1 MKNDDAY
8 PRGAVAYMAR
18 NGVAANL
25 LMAFILA
32 AGLASLPGLVQEM
45 YPVPSSN
52 HIEITVPYPGA
63 TPHEVEESIILKIEE
78 RVGTVNG
85 VKDVTSVAAEGMAS
99 VMAVLETGAD
109 INRALNDIEAAVG
122 SIQSF
127 PGGAERPEVRER
139 ANRQSVIRLVLYG
152 DVPER
157 ALKELAYR
165 TEEQIASLP
174 EVSYVETRGVRDYEI
189 SVEVPRNRLQALG
202 LTLEDIAGAVR
213 DGSLDLAAGS
223 IETVGAEMRVRT
235 TGQSYS
241 EYDFEEIVVLSKG
254 DGTLVRLGDLADVRD
269 GFQDVHLIT
278 RYNGQPAAFVE
289 VYRAA
294 GEKVLDVADAVVHHL
309 EREILPSLPT
319 GVEVAIWNN
328 DAEIYGEQVYV
339 LVKNG
344 FLGLLL
350 VFVALTLF
358 LNIRLALWVALGIAV
373 AATGALAVM
382 LVLDVSINAIS
393 MFAFV
398 LAIGIMVD
406 DAIVVAEHVHLE
418 RQKGASGVVAA
429 IRGTQ
434 KIKKPLIFAVL
445 TSVAAFSPLL
455 FLPGGFGEVM
465 GAFPIIVISVL
476 LLSLVESLLVLP
488 NHLSHLPGPE
498 WTPSNS
504 LDRFL
509 AWTQKRVN
517 DGFQWFLSGPLD
529 RGLRL
534 ATGRPELV
542 LASAV
547 GVVILCVSLVP
558 AGIIDVILSEPVEGD
573 IVTANLEMPVGTPA
587 WRTTE
592 IAEELEAAGR
602 RTIDRLSSGRPEKAE
617 PLLSAVTL
625 AVGMKTGLERG
636 GGLVQEPNLKPGGDI
651 GSVEFKLLGAQQR
664 DISASTFLQHW
675 REEVGAVPE
684 ARGLRFT
691 AELLNLGLPVHI
703 DLSHPDPERLGPIG
717 DSAVERLR
725 ELQGVFDIQS
735 DHSAGFQEIQI
746 ELRPEAQTLGL
757 TLGELARQVRAAFFG
772 TEALRLQ
779 RGPEDVRVYVRL
791 PSDERDTA
799 ADVERYTVRTP
810 TGFTVPLSRVATV
823 RMEISPSS
831 IRRKNGQRTVTV
843 TADVDTNVTTGA
855 EVTAIL
861 ANTILPELAGANPGL
876 TYAFGGEQQQ
886 QVESTDALGRG
897 FVLALLVI
905 FALLAIPL
913 GSYTKPLIIMAVIP
927 FGLIGAILGHLIIG
941 IDLSIVSM
949 MGILGLNGVV
959 VNDSLVMVDFINRK
973 LRDGVP
979 ARNAI
984 IDGAKARFRPI
995 FLTSATTFLAF
1006 TPLLLESA
1014 IQAQFL
1020 IPFAAS
1026 IGFGIVFAT
1035 GILMLVVPALTALHL
1050 RATTRRTR
1058 STVVNSLRSV
1068 AEIRVAPR
1076 AVADD

>member
-1 MKNDDAY
+1 MSNGDAY
-8 PRGAVAYMAR
+8 RRDAIAYMAQ

-25 LMAFILA
+25 LMVFILA
-32 AGLASLPGLVQEM
+32 AGLASLPSLVQEM

-63 TPHEVEESIILKIEE
+63 TPYEVEESIVLKIEE
-78 RVGTVNG
+78 RIGTIDG

-99 VMAVLETGAD
+99 VMAVLDTGAD
-109 INRALNDIEAAVG
+109 INRALNDIESAVG

-127 PGGAERPEVRER
+127 PGGAERPEIRER

-174 EVSYVETRGVRDYEI
+174 DVSYVETRGVRDYEI
-189 SVEVPRNRLQALG
+189 SIEAPLARLQALG
-202 LTLEDIAGAVR
+202 LTLDDVAAAIR

-223 IETVGAEMRVRT
+223 IETADAEMRVRT

-241 EYDFEEIVVLSKG
+241 EYDFEEIIVLSKS
-254 DGTLVRLGDLADVRD
+254 DGTVVRLGDIAEVRD

-278 RYNGQPAAFVE
+278 RYNGRPAVFVE

-294 GEKVLDVADAVVHHL
+294 GEKVLDVAGAVVEHL
-309 EREILPSLPT
+309 EREIVSSLPA
-319 GVEVAIWNN
+319 GVGIAIWNN

-358 LNIRLALWVALGIAV
+358 LNIRLALWVASGIAI
-373 AATGALAVM
+373 AAIGALAVM
-382 LVLDVSINAIS
+382 QVLNVSINAIS

-429 IRGTQ
+429 IRGAQ
-434 KIKKPLIFAVL
+434 KIKRPLIFAVL

-465 GAFPIIVISVL
+465 SAFPIIVISVL
-476 LLSLVESLLVLP
+476 LLSLIESLLVLP
-488 NHLSHLPGPE
+488 NHLSHLPGPD
-498 WTPSNS
+498 WTPSNP
-504 LDRFL
+504 LDRLL
-509 AWTQKRVN
+509 AWTQTRVN
-517 DGFQWFLSGPLD
+517 DGFKWFLDGPLD

-534 ATGRPELV
+534 ATGQPVLV

-547 GVVILCVSLVP
+547 GLFILCVSLVP
-558 AGIIDVILSEPVEGD
+558 AGIIGVILSEPVEAD

-592 IAEELEAAGR
+592 IATELEEAGR
-602 RTIDRLSSGRPEKAE
+602 RAIDRLSIGRSEEAE

-625 AVGMKTGLERG
+625 AVGMKTELERG
-636 GGLVQEPNLKPGGDI
+636 GGLVQEPSLKPGGNI
-651 GSVEFKLLGAQQR
+651 ASVEFKLLGAQHR
-664 DISASTFLQHW
+664 DISAGAFLQQW
-675 REEVGAVPE
+675 REEVGTVPE

-691 AELLNLGLPVHI
+691 AELLNLGLPVHVE
-703 DLSHPDPERLGPIG
+703 LAHPDSERLGPIG
-717 DSAVERLR
+717 DSVVERLR
-725 ELQGVFDIQS
+725 ELQGVFDVQS
-735 DHSAGFQEIQI
+735 DHSAGFQEIRI
-746 ELRPEAQTLGL
+746 ELRPEARTLDL
-757 TLGELARQVRAAFFG
+757 TLAGLARQVRAAFFG
-772 TEALRLQ
+772 DEALRLQ

-791 PSDERDTA
+791 PADERDTA
-799 ADVERYTVRTP
+799 ADVERYMVRTP
-810 TGFTVPLSRVATV
+810 TGVTVPLSRVATV
-823 RMEISPSS
+823 SMGVAPSS

-843 TADVDTNVTTGA
+843 TADVNTNTTTGA
-855 EVTAIL
+855 EVTAAL
-861 ANTILPELAGANPGL
+861 TNTILPELAEANPGL
-876 TYAFGGEQQQ
+876 THAFGGEQQQ
-886 QVESTDALGRG
+886 QVESTDTLGRG
-897 FVLALLVI
+897 FLLALVVI
-905 FALLAIPL
+905 YALLAIPL

-927 FGLIGAILGHLIIG
+927 FGIIGAILGHLIIG
-941 IDLSIVSM
+941 IGLSIVSM

-959 VNDSLVMVDFINRK
+959 VNDSLVMVDFINKK

-1006 TPLLLESA
+1006 TPLLLERA

-1035 GILMLVVPALTALHL
+1035 GILMLVVPALTTLHL
-1050 RATTRRTR
+1050 RATTRRAR
-1058 STVVNSLRSV
+1058 SASVSL
-1068 AEIRVAPR
+1068 
-1076 AVADD
+1076 

>member
-1 MKNDDAY
+1 MRNDDAY
-8 PRGAVAYMAR
+8 PRDSVAYMAR

-25 LMAFILA
+25 LMVFILA

-63 TPHEVEESIILKIEE
+63 TPYEVEESIVLKIEE
-78 RVGTVNG
+78 RVGTVDG

-109 INRALNDIEAAVG
+109 INRALNDIESVVG

-127 PGGAERPEVRER
+127 PGRAERPEIRER
-139 ANRQSVIRLVLYG
+139 ANRQSVIRLVLHG

-157 ALKELAYR
+157 TLKELAYR
-165 TEEQIASLP
+165 TEEKLAALP
-174 EVSYVETRGVRDYEI
+174 DVSYVETRGVRDYEI
-189 SVEVPRNRLQALG
+189 SIEVPLARLQALG
-202 LTLEDIAGAVR
+202 LTLDDVARAVR

-223 IETVGAEMRVRT
+223 IETADAEMRVRT
-235 TGQSYS
+235 TGQSYD
-241 EYDFEEIVVLSKG
+241 EYDFEEIVVLSKS
-254 DGTLVRLGDLADVRD
+254 DGTVVRLRDIADVRD
-269 GFQDVHLIT
+269 GFQDVDLIT

-294 GEKVLDVADAVVHHL
+294 GEKVLDVADAVVEQV
-309 EREILPSLPT
+309 EREIVSSLPA

-358 LNIRLALWVALGIAV
+358 LNLRLALWVASGIAI

-418 RQKGASGVVAA
+418 RQKGADGLAAA

-434 KIKKPLIFAVL
+434 KIKRPLIFAVL

-476 LLSLVESLLVLP
+476 LLSLIESLLVLP

-498 WTPSNS
+498 WTPSNP

-509 AWTQKRVN
+509 HWTQTRVN
-517 DGFQWFLSGPLD
+517 DGFKWFLDGPLD

-534 ATGRPELV
+534 ATGQPVVV
-542 LASAV
+542 LACAV
-547 GVVILCVSLVP
+547 GMVILCVSLVP

-592 IAEELEAAGR
+592 IANELEQAGR
-602 RTIDRLSSGRPEKAE
+602 RAIDRLSIGRAEEAE

-636 GGLVQEPNLKPGGDI
+636 GGLVQEPSLKPGGNI
-651 GSVEFKLLGAQQR
+651 ASVELKLLGAQHR
-664 DISASTFLQHW
+664 DISAGALVQQW

-684 ARGLRFT
+684 ARGLRFA
-691 AELLNLGLPVHI
+691 AELLNLGLPVHVE
-703 DLSHPDPERLGPIG
+703 LSHPDPGRLGPIG
-717 DSAVERLR
+717 DSVVERLR
-725 ELQGVFDIQS
+725 ELNGVFDVQS
-735 DHSAGFQEIQI
+735 DHSAGFQEIRI
-746 ELRPEAQTLGL
+746 ELRPEARTLDL
-757 TLGELARQVRAAFFG
+757 TLAGLARQVRAAFFG
-772 TEALRLQ
+772 DEALRLQ

-791 PSDERDTA
+791 PEEERDTA
-799 ADVERYTVRTP
+799 TDVERYMVRTP
-810 TGFTVPLSRVATV
+810 AGVTVPLSQVATV
-823 RMEISPSS
+823 SMGVAPAS

-843 TADVDTNVTTGA
+843 TADVDTNATTGV
-855 EVTAIL
+855 EVTAAL
-861 ANTILPELAGANPGL
+861 TNAILPELADANPGL

-886 QVESTDALGRG
+886 QVESTDTLGRG
-897 FVLALLVI
+897 FLLALLVI
-905 FALLAIPL
+905 YALLAIPL

-927 FGLIGAILGHLIIG
+927 FGIIGAILGHLIIG
-941 IDLSIVSM
+941 IGLSIVSM

-979 ARNAI
+979 VREAI
-984 IDGAKARFRPI
+984 IEGAKARFRPI

-1006 TPLLLESA
+1006 TPLLLERA

-1035 GILMLVVPALTALHL
+1035 GILMLVVPALTSLHHS
-1050 RATTRRTR
+1050 ATTRRAR
-1058 STVVNSLRSV
+1058 SD
-1068 AEIRVAPR
+1068 
-1076 AVADD
+1076 AVST

>member
-8 PRGAVAYMAR
+8 PSGVVAYMAR

-25 LMAFILA
+25 LMVFILA

-45 YPVPSSN
+45 YPVPSST

-63 TPHEVEESIILKIEE
+63 TPYEVEESIVLKIEE
-78 RVGTVNG
+78 RIGTVDG

-99 VMAVLETGAD
+99 VMAVLQTGAD
-109 INRALNDIEAAVG
+109 INRALNDIESAIG

-127 PGGAERPEVRER
+127 PGGAERPEIRER
-139 ANRQSVIRLVLYG
+139 ANRQSVIRLILHG

-157 ALKELAYR
+157 TLKELAYR

-174 EVSYVETRGVRDYEI
+174 EVSHVETRGVRGYEI
-189 SVEVPRNRLQALG
+189 SIDVPLGKLRAYG
-202 LTLEDIAGAVR
+202 LTLDDVATAVR

-223 IETVGAEMRVRT
+223 IETIDAEMRVRT
-235 TGQSYS
+235 TGQSYTG
-241 EYDFEEIVVLSKG
+241 YDFEEIVVLSNAAG
-254 DGTLVRLGDLADVRD
+254 ALVRVGDLADVRD
-269 GFQDVHLIT
+269 GFREVDLIT

-294 GEKVLDVADAVVHHL
+294 GEKVLDVAGAVVEHL
-309 EREILPSLPT
+309 EREIVSSLPA
-319 GVEVAIWNN
+319 GVSLAIWNN

-350 VFVALTLF
+350 VFVALALF
-358 LNIRLALWVALGIAV
+358 LNVRLALWVASGIAI

-398 LAIGIMVD
+398 LAIGVMVD
-406 DAIVVAEHVHLE
+406 DAIVVAENVHLE
-418 RQKGASGVVAA
+418 RQQGANGVTAA

-434 KIKKPLIFAVL
+434 KIKRPLIFAVL

-465 GAFPIIVISVL
+465 RAFPIIVISVL

-498 WTPSNS
+498 WAPSNR
-504 LDRFL
+504 LDRFFV
-509 AWTQKRVN
+509 WTQSRVN
-517 DGFQWFLSGPLD
+517 DGFNWLVNGPLD
-529 RGLRL
+529 RGLHL
-534 ATGRPELV
+534 ATDQPV
-542 LASAV
+542 LILSCAIAT
-547 GVVILCVSLVP
+547 VILCVSLVP
-558 AGIIDVILSEPVEGD
+558 AGVIDVILSEPVEGD
-573 IVTANLEMPVGTPA
+573 IVTANLEMSVGTPA

-592 IAEELEAAGR
+592 IAKEIEEAGHR
-602 RTIDRLSSGRPEKAE
+602 AIDRLSVGRPEEAE

-625 AVGMKTGLERG
+625 AVGMKTALERG
-636 GGLVQEPNLKPGGDI
+636 GGLVQEPSLKPGGNI
-651 GSVEFKLLGAQQR
+651 ASVEFKLLGAQHR
-664 DISASTFLQHW
+664 DVSAGTFLQQW
-675 REEVGAVPE
+675 RQEAGTVPE
-684 ARGLRFT
+684 AQGVRFT
-691 AELLNLGLPVHI
+691 AELLNLGLPVHVE
-703 DLSHPDPERLGPIG
+703 LSHPDPGRLGPIG
-717 DSAVERLR
+717 DSVVERLR
-725 ELQGVFDIQS
+725 ELNGVFDVQS
-735 DHSAGFQEIQI
+735 DHSAGFQEIRI
-746 ELRPEAQTLGL
+746 ELQPEARTLGL
-757 TLGELARQVRAAFFG
+757 TLAALARQVRAAFFG
-772 TEALRLQ
+772 EEALRLQ

-791 PSDERDTA
+791 PEEERNTA
-799 ADVERYTVRTP
+799 TDVERYMVRTP
-810 TGFTVPLSRVATV
+810 AGVTVPLSRVATV
-823 RMEISPSS
+823 SIGVAPAS

-843 TADVDTNVTTGA
+843 TADVDTNATTGA
-855 EVTAIL
+855 EVTAAL
-861 ANTILPELAGANPGL
+861 TNTILPALAEANPGL
-876 TYAFGGEQQQ
+876 AYAFAGEQQQ
-886 QVESTDALGRG
+886 QVESTDTLGRG
-897 FVLALLVI
+897 FLLALLVI
-905 FALLAIPL
+905 YALLAIPL

-927 FGLIGAILGHLIIG
+927 FGIIGAILGHLIIG
-941 IDLSIVSM
+941 IGLSIVFM

-959 VNDSLVMVDFINRK
+959 VNDSLVMVDFINKK
-973 LRDGVP
+973 LRDGAP
-979 ARNAI
+979 PREAI

-1006 TPLLLESA
+1006 TPLLLERA

-1050 RATTRRTR
+1050 HTTTRRAR
-1058 STVVNSLRSV
+1058 
-1068 AEIRVAPR
+1068 
-1076 AVADD
+1076 

>member
-1 MKNDDAY
+1 MNNDDAY
-8 PRGAVAYMAR
+8 RRDAVAYMAR

-25 LMAFILA
+25 LMVFILA
-32 AGLASLPGLVQEM
+32 AGLASLPSLVQEM

-63 TPHEVEESIILKIEE
+63 TPYEVEESIILKIEE
-78 RVGTVNG
+78 RIGTIDG

-109 INRALNDIEAAVG
+109 INRALNDIESRVG

-127 PGGAERPEVRER
+127 PGAAERPEIRER

-157 ALKELAYR
+157 TLKELAYR

-174 EVSYVETRGVRDYEI
+174 DVSYVETRGVRDYEI
-189 SVEVPRNRLQALG
+189 SIEVPLARLQALR
-202 LTLEDIAGAVR
+202 LTLDDVAAAIR

-223 IETVGAEMRVRT
+223 IETADAEMRVRT

-241 EYDFEEIVVLSKG
+241 EYDFEEIVVLSKR
-254 DGTLVRLGDLADVRD
+254 DGTVVRLGDIAGVRD

-278 RYNGQPAAFVE
+278 RYNGRPAVFVE

-294 GEKVLDVADAVVHHL
+294 GEKVLDVAGAVVEHL
-309 EREILPSLPT
+309 EREIVSSLPA
-319 GVEVAIWNN
+319 GVGIAIWNN
-328 DAEIYGEQVYV
+328 DAEIYRETVYV

-358 LNIRLALWVALGIAV
+358 LNIRLALWVASGIAI
-373 AATGALAVM
+373 AAIGALAVM

-418 RQKGASGVVAA
+418 RQKGARGVVAA
-429 IRGTQ
+429 IKGTQ
-434 KIKKPLIFAVL
+434 NIKRPLIFAVL

-476 LLSLVESLLVLP
+476 LLSLIESLLVLP

-498 WTPSNS
+498 WTPSNP
-504 LDRFL
+504 LDRFF
-509 AWTQKRVN
+509 AWTQARVN
-517 DGFQWFLSGPLD
+517 DGFKWFLDGPLD
-529 RGLRL
+529 RGLHL
-534 ATGRPELV
+534 ATGQPALV
-542 LASAV
+542 LACAV
-547 GVVILCVSLVP
+547 GMVILCVSLVP

-592 IAEELEAAGR
+592 IAKELEEAGR
-602 RTIDRLSSGRPEKAE
+602 RAIDRLSSGRSEEAE

-636 GGLVQEPNLKPGGDI
+636 GGLVQEPSLKPGGNI
-651 GSVEFKLLGAQQR
+651 ASVEFKLLGAQHR
-664 DISASTFLQHW
+664 DISAGAFLQEW
-675 REEVGAVPE
+675 RKEVGAVPE
-684 ARGLRFT
+684 ARGLRFAT
-691 AELLNLGLPVHI
+691 ELLNLGLPVHVE
-703 DLSHPDPERLGPIG
+703 LAHPDPERLGPIG
-717 DSAVERLR
+717 DSVVERLR
-725 ELQGVFDIQS
+725 ELQGVFDVQS
-735 DHSAGFQEIQI
+735 DHSAGFQEIRI
-746 ELRPEAQTLGL
+746 ELRPEARTLDL
-757 TLGELARQVRAAFFG
+757 TLAELARQVRAAFFG
-772 TEALRLQ
+772 DEALRLQ

-791 PSDERDTA
+791 PAEERDTA
-799 ADVERYTVRTP
+799 ADVERYMVRTP
-810 TGFTVPLSRVATV
+810 TGVTVPLSRVATV
-823 RMEISPSS
+823 SMGVAPSS

-843 TADVDTNVTTGA
+843 TADVDTRATTGA
-855 EVTAIL
+855 EVTAAL
-861 ANTILPELAGANPGL
+861 TNAILPELTEANPGL

-886 QVESTDALGRG
+886 QVESTDSLGRG
-897 FVLALLVI
+897 FLLALLVI
-905 FALLAIPL
+905 YALLAIPL

-927 FGLIGAILGHLIIG
+927 FGIIGAILGHLIIG
-941 IDLSIVSM
+941 IGLSIVSM

-959 VNDSLVMVDFINRK
+959 VNDSLVMVDFINKK
-973 LRDGVP
+973 LRGGVP

-1006 TPLLLESA
+1006 TPLLLERA

-1035 GILMLVVPALTALHL
+1035 GILMLVVPALTTLHF
-1050 RATTRRTR
+1050 RATTRRAR
-1058 STVVNSLRSV
+1058 SDSV
-1068 AEIRVAPR
+1068 SF
-1076 AVADD
+1076 